1 MDVRSTSLSRRAALT
16 GLGGVALLAAAACS
30 PSKESPSALSAG
42 QTPTPLSTP
51 DPNASIA
58 EQRKIID
65 GLDKQIIEL
74 LKQRGEA
81 SATVQ
86 KIRTTAGGAKTD
98 PAREQQIVSTYT
110 SGLGAGG
117 ADVAK
122 AILNVDR
129 GALPSSSAASST
141 TTTTAAPT
149 STTH

>member
-30 PSKESPSALSAG
+30 PSKEATSTQPAG
-42 QTPTPLSTP
+42 QTNPPATV

-86 KIRTTAGGAKTD
+86 KIRTAAGGQKTD
-98 PAREQQIVSTYT
+98 PAREQEIISSYE
-110 SGLGAGG
+110 SGLGSGG

-129 GALPSSSAASST
+129 GVQPSSS
-141 TTTTAAPT
+141 AAPT
-149 STTH
+149 STTATSTSH

>member
-30 PSKESPSALSAG
+30 PSKEAPSSLPAG
-42 QTPTPLSTP
+42 QAPPVPTG
-51 DPNASIA
+51 DPSASIA

-65 GLDKQIIEL
+65 SLDKQIIEL

-86 KIRTTAGGAKTD
+86 KIRTSAGGQQTD
-98 PAREQQIVSTYT
+98 PAREQEIISNYAT
-110 SGLGAGG
+110 GLGAGG
-117 ADVAK
+117 GDVAK

-129 GALPSSSAASST
+129 GAQPSSS
-141 TTTTAAPT
+141 AAPT
-149 STTH
+149 STTATSTSH